1 MDFIFLMY
9 VLPNLGKCNSKITN
23 FDLWLSKGVHDIFEL
38 VIKFLR
44 IDW

>member
-1 MDFIFLMY
+1 MY
-9 VLPNLGKCNSKITN
+9 VLPNLAKFNSTIIN

-38 VIKFLR
+38 VINFLR